1 MKKCPDVSYYQYR
14 YASNGDIEKYI
25 DFQKMRGQV
34 DSVIVR
40 AGQNTWQDIAFT
52 TSWLAAKEAGL
63 QRGSYWFF
71 DSRANPKRQ
80 AEKWVDALG
89 NDAGELE
96 LWCDFE
102 EKYGGLFGGMANWY
116 DFTERVK
123 TLLPHKQ
130 LGVYTGYYYWREN
143 FKSESLQN
151 YFGQYPLWIAAYN
164 TDSPRIPSPWTDWL
178 MWQYTDNGQGDL
190 YGVPSGNIDLNYRR
204 GEIVG
209 NPPTR
214 PQLVAS
220 FDGVEVVYETA

>member
-14 YASNGDIEKYI
+14 YALSGDIEKYI

-130 LGVYTGYYYWREN
+130 IGVYTGYYYWREN

-164 TDSPRIPSPWTDWL
+164 TDAPRIPSPWTDWL

-190 YGVPSGNIDLNYRR
+190 YGVPSGNIDLSYRR